1 MRIKVVSYRRDD
13 KSFVDPRYVDSKYVP
28 MIIANAEMAAKKN
41 EENEGAD
48 HIVYAVKYFNRGDSP
63 YKLTIYEGGLPMSDK
78 KFDCDVAT
86 LKDVQVY
93 AIHRI

>member
-1 MRIKVVSYRRDD
+1 MRIKVVSYRDD
-13 KSFVDPRYVDSKYVP
+13 KAFVDARYVDSKYVP
-28 MIIANAEMAAKKN
+28 MIIANAEMKAKQN
-41 EENEGAD
+41 EINAKAS

-63 YKLTIYEGGLPMSDK
+63 YKLTIYEGGLPMSNTM
-78 KFDCDVAT
+78 FEQTVAS